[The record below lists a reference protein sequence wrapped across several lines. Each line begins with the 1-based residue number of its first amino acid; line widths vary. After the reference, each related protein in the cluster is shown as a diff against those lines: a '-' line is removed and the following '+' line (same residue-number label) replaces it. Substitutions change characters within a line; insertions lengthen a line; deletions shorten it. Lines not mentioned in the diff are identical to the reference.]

1 MLRSRCLV
9 PFLLLLVCGCTTYS
23 QSQVRK
29 SAVEMCAEQ
38 GKRWYE
44 IRKGSQGGIFGT
56 VSVAGE
62 CVGPDDPRY
71 DDAIGADA

>member
-1 MLRSRCLV
+1 MQRLIVGVIALSLV
-9 PFLLLLVCGCTTYS
+9 GCTTYS
-23 QSQVRK
+23 QALVRK
-29 SAVEMCAEQ
+29 DAVAMCAEQ

-44 IRKGSQGGIFGT
+44 LGANARGGIFGT

-71 DDAIGADA
+71 ADAVVPTD